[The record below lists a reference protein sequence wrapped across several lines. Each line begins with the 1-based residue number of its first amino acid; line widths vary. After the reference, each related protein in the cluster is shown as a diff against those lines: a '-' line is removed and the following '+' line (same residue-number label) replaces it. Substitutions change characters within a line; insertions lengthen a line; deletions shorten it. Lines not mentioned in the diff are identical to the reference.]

1 MKTKNGFFILL
12 AGIELHAASF
22 SVRDPPYRHL

>member
-22 SVRDPPYRHL
+22 SVHSPPYRHL

>member
-1 MKTKNGFFILL
+1 MLL